1 MEKRKSNLL
10 KKFAFSLKTSKLL
23 ENPIADIQK
32 NTNFY
37 FDLED
42 KCHSIKKNKKNLL
55 SIKNKLIPE
64 LVYTNKDVPLTWK
77 KKPDFQD
84 NVVNIMAN
92 NEYFLSYIGKEGLKT
107 EPNITPKKTND
118 NNNCTPFIS
127 YMNKT
132 SRKNTLKQNNSTKGI
147 KKANLWSQY
156 NQNKLNEKEI
166 KIILDDFKTN
176 FPLND
181 SSNIASGKQN
191 LTARTISTPVNY
203 DIKKMPMKMRLRRKN
218 AFIKSIYNN
227 MIPPKISSKSSK
239 NIIKQNNSYNNKN
252 NQKLEIEDPEI
263 KRKLET
269 INYYGPY
276 YSYCP
281 PCKRRN
287 IDFYNNYEKSYC
299 LRLLQYMKKVRGKIY
314 IDKKLNSKI

>member
-1 MEKRKSNLL
+1 MEKTKSNLL
-10 KKFAFSLKTSKLL
+10 KKFAFSLKTAKLL
-23 ENPIADIQK
+23 ENRIADIQK

-64 LVYTNKDVPLTWK
+64 LVYTNKEVPLTWK

-107 EPNITPKKTND
+107 EPNIISKKNND
-118 NNNCTPFIS
+118 NCTPFIS

-132 SRKNTLKQNNSTKGI
+132 SRNNSLKQNNSSKGI
-147 KKANLWSQY
+147 KKSNLWSQY

-176 FPLND
+176 YPLND
-181 SSNIASGKQN
+181 SNNINSVKQN
-191 LTARTISTPVNY
+191 LTARTISTPINY

-218 AFIKSIYNN
+218 AFVKSIYNN
-227 MIPPKISSKSSK
+227 MIPRKISFHSSK
-239 NIIKQNNSYNNKN
+239 NIIKQNNSYNNKIN
-252 NQKLEIEDPEI
+252 HKVEIEDPEI

-281 PCKRRN
+281 SCKRRN
-287 IDFYNNYEKSYC
+287 IDFYNNYEKSNC